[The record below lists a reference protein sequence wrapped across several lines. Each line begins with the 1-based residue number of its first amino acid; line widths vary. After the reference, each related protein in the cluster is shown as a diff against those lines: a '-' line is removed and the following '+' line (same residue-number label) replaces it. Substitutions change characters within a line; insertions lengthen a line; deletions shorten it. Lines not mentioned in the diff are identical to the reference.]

1 MPSKLTQTIN
11 AVYSIA
17 DIKALIVADM
27 AARGFKTVDH
37 IDVKEPWA
45 FDDRPYPADRD
56 RPHFEGFE
64 IRLNIDVPE
73 PKPVLTTRG
82 G

>member
-11 AVYSIA
+11 AVHSIA

-37 IDVKEPWA
+37 IDVKEPWT
-45 FDDRPYPADRD
+45 FDDRPIADGER
-56 RPHFEGFE
+56 HVFSGFE